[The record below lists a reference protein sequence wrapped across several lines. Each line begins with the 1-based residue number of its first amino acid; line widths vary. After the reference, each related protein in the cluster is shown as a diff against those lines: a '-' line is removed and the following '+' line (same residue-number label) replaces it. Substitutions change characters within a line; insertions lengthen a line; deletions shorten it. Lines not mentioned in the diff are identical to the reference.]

1 MNTRKMFGHSQAEE
15 QYKKMLEL
23 MLELEK
29 KIEGKNIELRGDLT
43 RELQKIVQREPKFDA
58 QAIT

>member
-43 RELQKIVQREPKFDA
+43 REL
-58 QAIT
+58 